1 MKTPDSTAFSIFGL
15 DIMWY
20 GVLVSLGIAS
30 VVVIVCL
37 RAKRHGLTSDQ
48 ALNISLV
55 SVIAGILCARLYYVI
70 FNWSWYGDDLMR
82 VFKLREGGLAI
93 HGGLIGGLIAA
104 LILCR
109 FMKLRPLNV
118 FDLFFAVIPLGQ
130 AVGRWGNFFNGE
142 AHGSETSLPWGV
154 VIDGTPYH
162 PTFLY
167 ESVWCVL
174 LFAVLII
181 IDNRRKFEGQTFLLY
196 CIGYSFERFFVE
208 WLRTDSLMLFGV
220 LKQAQVLSA
229 VVFVAAIIAYWYLNR
244 RSGRTRMG
252 GAGNGGAETA
262 QSDKKLMENN
272 VISAEAHDDLAN
284 AEVLGSE
291 NAAEDKSITES
302 AQSGVDAVR
311 SGAGTENNYTSEEK
325 RDSLNEMENDEI
337 ETETHDDSASA
348 DKAVA
353 DINETENN
361 GMRVTDND
369 LQDKV
374 IAKPNHDNA
383 NPINNS
389 THGEG
394 DSSE

>member
-1 MKTPDSTAFSIFGL
+1 MKTPDSVAFSLFGM

-55 SVIAGILCARLYYVI
+55 SVIVGILCARLYYVI
-70 FNWSWYGDDLMR
+70 FNWSWYSDDLINI
-82 VFKLREGGLAI
+82 FKFREGGLAI

-104 LILCR
+104 LVLCR

-130 AVGRWGNFFNGE
+130 AIGRCGNYFNGE

-174 LFAVLII
+174 LFAALIL

-229 VVFVAAIIAYWYLNR
+229 VVFAGAILAYVSLNR
-244 RSGRTRMG
+244 RKARTAVSGENGGIAAKAQGSSGRGENNETT
-252 GAGNGGAETA
+252 ASELINSECVENNVSIESNHTDVPVTETAHDCDAETFVD
-262 QSDKKLMENN
+262 SERMENN
-272 VISAEAHDDLAN
+272 VISEPDHNEILN
-284 AEVLGSE
+284 A
-291 NAAEDKSITES
+291 D
-302 AQSGVDAVR
+302 QSGP
-311 SGAGTENNYTSEEK
+311 TE
-325 RDSLNEMENDEI
+325 
-337 ETETHDDSASA
+337 
-348 DKAVA
+348 
-353 DINETENN
+353 
-361 GMRVTDND
+361 
-369 LQDKV
+369 
-374 IAKPNHDNA
+374 
-383 NPINNS
+383 
-389 THGEG
+389 GEG
-394 DSSE
+394 GADE